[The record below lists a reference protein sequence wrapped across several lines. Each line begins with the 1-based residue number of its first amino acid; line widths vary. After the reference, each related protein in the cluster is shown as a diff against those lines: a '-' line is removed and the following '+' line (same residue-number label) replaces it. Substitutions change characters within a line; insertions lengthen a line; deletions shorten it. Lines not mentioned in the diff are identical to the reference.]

1 MAIEAE
7 KSLHKPFDDAV
18 ARYEQVLASKRH
30 DASCAKSTTPRN
42 CLRAVALSFL
52 LHPEVLRLV
61 LKSLTLPINNFAI
74 KPITTETP
82 VWEQKF
88 LSVVWGTVCLVCIVI
103 YISYGRCWFFF
114 FFFPLKTRHPVYC
127 LSCLHISLAIL
138 NFASR

>member
-114 FFFPLKTRHPVYC
+114 FFFP
-127 LSCLHISLAIL
+127 
-138 NFASR
+138 